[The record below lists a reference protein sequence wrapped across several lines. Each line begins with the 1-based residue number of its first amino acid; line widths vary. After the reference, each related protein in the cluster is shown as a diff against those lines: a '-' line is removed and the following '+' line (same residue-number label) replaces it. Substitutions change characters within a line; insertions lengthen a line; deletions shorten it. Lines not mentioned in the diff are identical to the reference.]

1 MMNPQIVI
9 AHCEDKLQFIKNQKR
24 TFRAYIKKND
34 KEHLPTQLAH
44 LYVKSLMN
52 QNIGEIKQDTSN
64 IQVDRELQEKY
75 NNLLKENEKIKKE
88 NEKLKETIKSTK
100 TIKSPKS
107 PKSNTTIK
115 ELEGRIEK
123 LQKSKERIR
132 KQYIEKNDE
141 LEKQVSDYKNK
152 YEKEDT
158 IINTDDVSSLKK
170 LINRLKIDNQDLKTK
185 LSIKE
190 QSVLESDD
198 DDDIEE
204 LRKEN
209 KQLRLDMSIAK
220 RIPDFKNQLLKQKKR
235 YYKETEARK
244 KAPIVNDRVDPL
256 DEECEDH

>member
-9 AHCEDKLQFIKNQKR
+9 ALCEDKLQFINNQKR
-24 TFRAYIKKND
+24 TFRAYIRKND
-34 KEHLPTQLAH
+34 KDHLPTQLAH

-52 QNIGEIKQDTSN
+52 QNIGEIKHDTSN

-88 NEKLKETIKSTK
+88 NKKLKESTK

-107 PKSNTTIK
+107 NTKIK
-115 ELEGRIEK
+115 ELEGKIEK
-123 LQKSKERIR
+123 LQKSKDRIR
-132 KQYIEKNDE
+132 KQYTQRIDE
-141 LEKQVSDYKNK
+141 LEKHVNDYKSK

-170 LINRLKIDNQDLKTK
+170 TINMLKIDNQDLKTK

-190 QSVLESDD
+190 QSVFESDD

-220 RIPDFKNQLLKQKKR
+220 RIPDFKNQLLKQKHR
-235 YYKETEARK
+235 YNKEAQLRKNRPLKTE
-244 KAPIVNDRVDPL
+244 RVDPL

>member
-1 MMNPQIVI
+1 MNPEIVI
-9 AHCEDKLQFIKNQKR
+9 NICEDKLQFDKNTKRNFRQYIRKNNQK
-24 TFRAYIKKND
+24 
-34 KEHLPTQLAH
+34 HLLTQLA
-44 LYVKSLMN
+44 YQYADFVMN
-52 QNIGEIKQDTSN
+52 NNNTQNIGEIKQDLPV
-64 IQVDRELQEKY
+64 IQVDHQLQEKY
-75 NNLLKENEKIKKE
+75 DNLLKE
-88 NEKLKETIKSTK
+88 NEKLKETIKSHK
-100 TIKSPKS
+100 T
-107 PKSNTTIK
+107 NK
-115 ELEGRIEK
+115 ELEEKYEK
-123 LQKSKERIR
+123 LQKSKDRIR
-132 KQYIEKNDE
+132 KQYIEQINE
-141 LEKQVSDYKNK
+141 LEKQVSDYKSK

-170 LINRLKIDNQDLKTK
+170 LINTLKIDNQDLKTK

-256 DEECEDH
+256 DEEFDKH

>member
-34 KEHLPTQLAH
+34 PDHLPTQLAH

-88 NEKLKETIKSTK
+88 NKKLKENTIIKSTK
-100 TIKSPKS
+100 TIKS

-115 ELEGRIEK
+115 ELEGKIEK

-132 KQYIEKNDE
+132 KQYIERIDE
-141 LEKQVSDYKNK
+141 LEKHVNDYKNK

-158 IINTDDVSSLKK
+158 IIDTDDVSSLKK
-170 LINRLKIDNQDLKTK
+170 TINMLKIDNQDLKTK

-190 QSVLESDD
+190 QSVFESDD

-220 RIPDFKNQLLKQKKR
+220 RIPDFKNQLLKQKHR
-235 YYKETEARK
+235 YNKETEARK

-256 DEECEDH
+256 DEKFEND

>member
-9 AHCEDKLQFIKNQKR
+9 AHCEDKLQFINNQKR
-24 TFRAYIKKND
+24 TFRAYIRKND
-34 KEHLPTQLAH
+34 PDHLPTQLAH

-52 QNIGEIKQDTSN
+52 QNIGEIKHDTSN

-88 NEKLKETIKSTK
+88 NKKLKESTK

-107 PKSNTTIK
+107 PKSNTKIK
-115 ELEGRIEK
+115 ELEGKIEK
-123 LQKSKERIR
+123 LQKSKDRIR
-132 KQYIEKNDE
+132 KQYTQRIDE
-141 LEKQVSDYKNK
+141 LEKQVSDYKSK

-170 LINRLKIDNQDLKTK
+170 LINTLKIDNQDLKTK

-198 DDDIEE
+198 NDDIEE
-204 LRKEN
+204 IIKLN
-209 KQLRLDMSIAK
+209 KQLKHDMSIAK
-220 RIPDFKNQLLKQKKR
+220 RIPNFDNELRKAKKR

-244 KAPIVNDRVDPL
+244 KAPIANDRVDPL

>member
-1 MMNPQIVI
+1 
-9 AHCEDKLQFIKNQKR
+9 
-24 TFRAYIKKND
+24 
-34 KEHLPTQLAH
+34 
-44 LYVKSLMN
+44 
-52 QNIGEIKQDTSN
+52 
-64 IQVDRELQEKY
+64 
-75 NNLLKENEKIKKE
+75 
-88 NEKLKETIKSTK
+88 
-100 TIKSPKS
+100 
-107 PKSNTTIK
+107 
-115 ELEGRIEK
+115 
-123 LQKSKERIR
+123 LQKSKDIIR
-132 KQYIEKNDE
+132 KQNIEQINE
-141 LEKQVSDYKNK
+141 LEKQVSDYKSK
-152 YEKEDT
+152 YEKEDS

-170 LINRLKIDNQDLKTK
+170 LINTLKIDNQDLKTK

-256 DEECEDH
+256 DEEFDKH

>member
-9 AHCEDKLQFIKNQKR
+9 AHCEDKLQFIKNQRR

-34 KEHLPTQLAH
+34 KDHLPTQLAH

-88 NEKLKETIKSTK
+88 NKKLKETIKSTK
-100 TIKSPKS
+100 SD
-107 PKSNTTIK
+107 TTIK
-115 ELEGRIEK
+115 ELEGKIEK

-132 KQYIEKNDE
+132 KQYIEKNNE
-141 LEKQVSDYKNK
+141 LEKQVSDYKSK

-158 IINTDDVSSLKK
+158 TINTDDVSSLKK
-170 LINRLKIDNQDLKTK
+170 TINMLKIDNQDLKTK

-256 DEECEDH
+256 DEEFEND